1 MSLLAATSGLTSA
14 PLWFATRSTGVIA
27 FVLLTL
33 TTVLGIAS
41 TQRAM
46 ASRAWPRFA
55 TQSLHRNL
63 SILGALFLVAHVV
76 TTLLDGYVHVGW
88 WSALVPGVSSYQRL
102 GVALGALAADVLVV
116 VMSTSLLRHRVS
128 ARLWRAVHWV
138 SYAVWPLALL
148 HFLRTGTDAAHGG
161 WGFALGAMSLL
172 LVGGAAA
179 VRLLSPNRPRPLRSV
194 AGSVR

>member
-1 MSLLAATSGLTSA
+1 MSVLAATAGFSSA
-14 PLWFATRSTGVIA
+14 PLWFATRSTGIIA
-27 FVLLTL
+27 FVLMTL

-63 SILGALFLVAHVV
+63 SILGVLFLVAHVL
-76 TTLLDGYVHVGW
+76 TTMLDSFVHIGW
-88 WSALVPGVSSYQRL
+88 WAILVPGVSSYKRL
-102 GVALGALAADVLVV
+102 GVSLGAFAVDVLAV
-116 VMSTSLLRHRVS
+116 VMATSLLRHRLS
-128 ARLWRAVHWV
+128 ARAWRAVHWA

-161 WGFALGAMSLL
+161 WGVLLGAGSLV
-172 LVGGAAA
+172 LVGAAAA
-179 VRLLSPNRPRPLRSV
+179 VRLLSTNRPHQLRSV
-194 AGSVR
+194 AGSAR

>member
-1 MSLLAATSGLTSA
+1 MTLLAAASGLSSA
-14 PLWFATRSTGVIA
+14 PLWYTTRATGIIA

-63 SILGALFLVAHVV
+63 SILGVLFLVAHVL
-76 TTLLDGYVHVGW
+76 TTLVDSFVNVSW
-88 WSALVPGVSSYQRL
+88 WSVLVPGVSSYQRL
-102 GVALGALAADVLVV
+102 GVSLGTLAFDVLLV
-116 VMSTSLLRHRVS
+116 VMVTSLLRHRIS

-138 SYAVWPLALL
+138 SYAIWPLALV
-148 HFLRTGTDAAHGG
+148 HFLRSGTDAAHGG
-161 WGFALGAMSLL
+161 WGVLLGALSLV
-172 LVGGAAA
+172 LVGAATT
-179 VRLLSPNRPRPLRSV
+179 VRLLSTNRPHQLRSV
-194 AGSVR
+194 AGSRR